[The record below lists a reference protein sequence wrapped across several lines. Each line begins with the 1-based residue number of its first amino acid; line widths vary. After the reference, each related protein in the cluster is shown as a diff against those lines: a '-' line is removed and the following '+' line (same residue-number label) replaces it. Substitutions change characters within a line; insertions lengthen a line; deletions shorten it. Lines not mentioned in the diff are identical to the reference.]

1 MFKTVTGTPDG
12 DTFYDFTQTH
22 LLPQLMPY
30 NGINMHTV
38 VVLNNH
44 SIHHDHEIWKAFE
57 DVDALV
63 LVLPPYSPDLNPIE
77 EIFSKVKYMQ
87 S

>member
-44 SIHHDHEIWKAFE
+44 SIHHDHEI
-57 DVDALV
+57 
-63 LVLPPYSPDLNPIE
+63 
-77 EIFSKVKYMQ
+77 
-87 S
+87 